1 MNVIKH
7 SLYVAAGA
15 VVLSLLVA
23 GCAQQPYRNG
33 YAPQGYG
40 QSHSVRNQICENCGV
55 VVQVEQVYIERNDST
70 VGTLLGAIIGG
81 ALGNTVGHGRGRS
94 AATIVGAVAGGVVGN
109 AMGKRN
115 GGQIPAWRIVMR
127 MSDGRIATLI
137 QRQQPRLHRG
147 DAVLVRDG
155 RVYPRW
161 R

>member
-1 MNVIKH
+1 MKVSKYSMYIG
-7 SLYVAAGA
+7 VGA
-15 VVLSLLVA
+15 VVLSLLLA

-33 YAPQGYG
+33 YEQGGYG
-40 QSHSVRNQICENCGV
+40 QAGYTSERVCANCGV
-55 VVQVEQVYIERNDST
+55 VLRVEQVYVVHNDST

-94 AATIVGAVAGGVVGN
+94 AATIVGAVAGGAVGN

-115 GGQIPAWRIVMR
+115 GRQVPAWRIVMR
-127 MSDGRIATLI
+127 MSDGRIASLI
-137 QRQQPRLHRG
+137 QRQQPQLRRG